1 MGQINLKMPNSLW
14 ASTATPA
21 TERAQLRGEHRAD
34 IAIIGAG
41 FCGLSAALH
50 LAEAGIE
57 RIVLLDAA
65 EPGWGASGRNG
76 GQVVPGFRSDPDDII
91 ARYGSET
98 GKKLIAAS
106 AEAADLVFELIDN
119 YGIDCD
125 ARRNG
130 WIQCAAGPRG
140 LEAVQHRA
148 AQWQQRG
155 ADISLLTE
163 RDLTSLTGVHGYVGG
178 FINRQG
184 GQINP
189 LSYVRG
195 LAVAAESLG
204 VSIFSSSPARR
215 LERVGTRWE
224 IATPEGVVRA
234 HRVIVCTN
242 AHTDGLW
249 PGLRRTLIPI
259 VSSVVATEPLPASL
273 RATILPGGHSV
284 ADTRRLIS
292 WFGIDRDGRVIL
304 GGRGAQSGKDRPN
317 EFRAVEQRLYRAFP
331 ALRDVAISFRWS
343 GLVALTL
350 DHLPHVHEL
359 AAGLFAGIGFN
370 GRGVAMATMMG
381 KSLAERAMDRHP
393 DSLPLPVVPVSG
405 IPFHAFRALGLA
417 AALQGKKLQD
427 IFLP

>member
-1 MGQINLKMPNSLW
+1 MSQNNLKMPNSLW

-21 TERAQLRGEHRAD
+21 TDHAPLRGKHPAE

-41 FCGLSAALH
+41 FCGLSTALH
-50 LAEAGIE
+50 LAAAEAE
-57 RIVLLDAA
+57 RVVVLDAA

-76 GQVVPGFRSDPDDII
+76 GQVVPGFRSDPKDLV
-91 ARYGSET
+91 ALYGSEL
-98 GKKLIAAS
+98 GEKLVTAS
-106 AEAADLVFELIDN
+106 ADAADLVFDLIEK

-140 LEAVQHRA
+140 LDAL
-148 AQWQQRG
+148 QQRAEQWRERG
-155 ADISLLTE
+155 GNISLLTE
-163 RDLTSLTGVHGYVGG
+163 EDLKRLTGVQGYVGG
-178 FINRQG
+178 FINRRG

-195 LAVAAESLG
+195 LAAAAESLG
-204 VSIFSSSPARR
+204 VSIFSHSPARR
-215 LERVGTRWE
+215 LERSGGGWE
-224 IATPEGVVRA
+224 IATPEGVVHARQV
-234 HRVIVCTN
+234 VICTD
-242 AHTDGLW
+242 AYTDGLW

-259 VSSVVATEPLPASL
+259 VSSVVATEPLPTSL
-273 RATILPGGHSV
+273 RATILPGGHAM

-304 GGRGAQSGKDRPN
+304 GGRGAQSGKDRPQG
-317 EFRAVEQRLYRAFP
+317 FRTVERRLHRAFP
-331 ALRDVAISFRWS
+331 ALRDVAIAYRWS

-359 AAGLFAGIGFN
+359 ATGLFAGLGFN

-381 KSLAERAMDRHP
+381 KSLAERVMDRHS

-405 IPFHAFRALGLA
+405 IPFHALRALGLA